1 MNFEKLLSGGDL
13 RKTGNVNQVIGLVN
27 NQANFD
33 QLLKLLFHTDRSI
46 IMRAA
51 DAIEKITRTK
61 PVYLRKHKSSILQ
74 LCDKAHDKELKWH
87 LALLIP
93 RFTLSISETEK
104 VWALLMHWAMQ
115 KNESKIVRVNS
126 VQGLFNL
133 LPQNAALTGDFNLL
147 LKTLEAEN
155 IPSLNARIKRLR
167 GIQF

>member
-1 MNFEKLLSGGDL
+1 
-13 RKTGNVNQVIGLVN
+13 
-27 NQANFD
+27 
-33 QLLKLLFHTDRSI
+33 
-46 IMRAA
+46 
-51 DAIEKITRTK
+51 
-61 PVYLRKHKSSILQ
+61 
-74 LCDKAHDKELKWH
+74 
-87 LALLIP
+87 
-93 RFTLSISETEK
+93 
-104 VWALLMHWAMQ
+104 MQ